1 MQRGLKSQGRN
12 TPEHVSGV
20 TKLAAQVRSG
30 LSDVYSKS
38 DEGSD
43 DKRRKQELTLDMNVE
58 VGEFFRDSPRI
69 AEKEKAMDDEVKE
82 ELKAEQELIR
92 LEDQMDEDTEMRKPA
107 VRRTSPGT
115 KHVLRSKLSLPE
127 LQGSAVVAL
136 QDCSLPGKLVALTAK
151 G

>member
-1 MQRGLKSQGRN
+1 MQRGLRSQGRN
-12 TPEHVSGV
+12 TPEHVSSV

-38 DEGSD
+38 DESSD
-43 DKRRKQELTLDMNVE
+43 DKRRKQESTLDMNVE

-69 AEKEKAMDDEVKE
+69 AEKEKAMDEEVKE

-107 VRRTSPGT
+107 ARQTSSAT
-115 KHVLRSKLSLPE
+115 RHVLRSKLSLPE

-136 QDCSLPGKLVALTAK
+136 QDCSLPGKFLALTAK